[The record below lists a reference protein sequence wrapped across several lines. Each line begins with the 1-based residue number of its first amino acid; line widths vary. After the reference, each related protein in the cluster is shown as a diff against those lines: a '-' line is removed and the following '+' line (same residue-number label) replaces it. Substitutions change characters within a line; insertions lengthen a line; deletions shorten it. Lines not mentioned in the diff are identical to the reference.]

1 MVDRT
6 AARDATLSWIRQKG
20 FDLAIPL
27 TSHAGTL
34 LGTVFMRM
42 ERLTEPLRS
51 EEREVLQALCDQA
64 ASALTRLDLQE
75 AVIIGQEQRR
85 RLQELN
91 DMKSR
96 FVSSVSHDLR
106 TPLTSITM
114 FTEMM
119 LDTNVSTRKQK
130 EFLRLIRHETGRLT
144 RMIAHVLNY
153 SRIERG
159 VREYTFTDVS
169 LKEVVHRSV
178 RAFRPQLS
186 SASGT
191 LSLQLPRRSP
201 VVHADAEAL
210 EAALLNLLSNAL
222 TYGGEK
228 KRVKLAVVSE
238 GDFVRISVADRGIGI
253 SAEVLP
259 HVTEP
264 FTRGASSASVHA
276 GGMGLGLATVRHTI
290 EAHGGSIDI
299 RSTPGTGTTV
309 TLTML
314 RSDPPEKG
322 VRP

>member
-1 MVDRT
+1 M
-6 AARDATLSWIRQKG
+6 
-20 FDLAIPL
+20 
-27 TSHAGTL
+27 L
-34 LGTVFMRM
+34 LGVVMMRQANGS
-42 ERLTEPLRS
+42 EPLRR
-51 EEREVLQALCDQA
+51 EEMEVLQVLCDQA
-64 ASALTRLDLQE
+64 AATLARLDLQE
-75 AVIIGQEQRR
+75 TVILGQEERR

-119 LDTNVSTRKQK
+119 LDTDVSSRKRK
-130 EFLRLIRHETGRLT
+130 EFLRLIKHETERLT
-144 RMIAHVLNY
+144 RMVAHVLNY

-159 VREYTFTDVS
+159 VREYTFATVS
-169 LKEVVHRSV
+169 LKDVVHRSI
-178 RAFRPQLS
+178 RAFRPQL
-186 SASGT
+186 AAVSGT
-191 LSLQLPRRSP
+191 LTLQVPRQTLL
-201 VVHADAEAL
+201 VHADAEAL

-222 TYGGEK
+222 SYGGEK

-238 GDFVRISVADRGIGI
+238 GDMLHISVADRGIGI
-253 SAEVLP
+253 PPEVLP

-264 FTRGASSASVHA
+264 FTRGAASATAHA

-299 RSTPGTGTTV
+299 QSKTGVGTTV
-309 TLTML
+309 TLTIP
-314 RSDPPEKG
+314 RSMPTEKG